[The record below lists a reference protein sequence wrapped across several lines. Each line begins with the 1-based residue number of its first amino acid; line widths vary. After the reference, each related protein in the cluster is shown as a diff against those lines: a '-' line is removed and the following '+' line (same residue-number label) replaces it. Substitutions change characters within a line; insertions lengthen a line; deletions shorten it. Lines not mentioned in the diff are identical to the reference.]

1 MATGGIRHG
10 GREYTDEEI
19 FEILSEPV
27 REWFKRRFGT
37 FTPPQRYAV
46 VKIHRGENVL
56 ISSPTGSGK
65 TLSAFLAAIN
75 ELILLGKEGRLED
88 KIYVLYISPLRAL
101 NNDIRRNLEEPLRE
115 IRRVAKEL
123 GYELPEIR
131 VAVRTSDTSPYQKQ
145 KMVRKP
151 PHILITTPESL
162 AIALNAP
169 KFSQRLKTV
178 KYVIVDEVHALA
190 ENKRGTHLA
199 LTLERLQNLAG
210 EFVRIGLSATIH
222 PLEEVAKFVFG
233 FNDDGTPRSGLIV
246 DVSFAKKTKINVESV
261 VEDLVYTD
269 AGTLSEALYRRL
281 HGLIEKHRTVLIFT
295 NTRSG
300 AERVAYH
307 LKEHFPEYAEL
318 IEAHHS
324 SLSRDVRLEVEEKLK
339 RGELRV
345 VVCVAGN
352 SKILTDSGI
361 KMIKE
366 LHGNEAITAIENGK
380 TRLVKFRKPH
390 KIKYSAEGLLIR
402 TALGFEI
409 SATKEHR
416 FLTVN
421 KNGNL
426 EWTEARNLKAG
437 DYIAVLRKFTS
448 VEEEVEISEFL
459 PDSAYLHLKRD
470 FLNKLK
476 REMQGNHGSINT
488 FAKRMGLSRSYLT
501 KQLNGVYP
509 FRWSLLRKI
518 LKEFSLEI
526 SSGDVIKITT
536 DKGKYQMPPSFTPF
550 MARLLGFWIADGSW
564 KSGTITLFS
573 SDLEMLEKYGEMAKK
588 EFGVRPIIRKQ
599 NISTYG
605 LELSFKI
612 LMEMF
617 KILVDNKS
625 RKSKNGAFPNVLY
638 ILPLENRKQFLSG
651 YFDGDGYLEVKNGRI
666 FSAGFITFNKDFA
679 EGIRD
684 LLLSFGIIASIRERT
699 YNEVRVFGG
708 RIIPKRGTAYTVA
721 VLGGEYLRRFF
732 EIIEPWKKRLKKIEE
747 FKFSGYSNK
756 DVIPN
761 MGKKL
766 RSIRLRLGI
775 STYRL
780 QKELYNPEKV
790 EIGTRQISRRNMIRL
805 LRFYLKK
812 AEEKGDEN
820 LTHEIKELLNL
831 AEGDIF
837 FDKIKEIKSTF
848 IDEAYGI
855 IDSETENYVVNGFI
869 SKNSSTS
876 LELGIDIGSID
887 LVVLIGSPK
896 SVNRALQRIGRAG
909 HRLHEVS
916 RGIIL
921 VLDRDDLV
929 ECTVLAHNARN
940 KRLDRIKIPQNP
952 LDVLVQHV
960 LGMAL
965 ERVWEVEDA
974 YRLVRRA
981 YPYRNLSFEDFMS
994 VLRYLAGEYA
1004 GLEEKRVYAK
1014 IWFDEREGKFGRRGR
1029 MTRAIYYMNTGTIP
1043 DEAKIN
1049 VYTLDKRFIGTVEE
1063 EFAERLMPG
1072 DIFVLAGRTYEFK
1085 KSRGNRIYVRPREGA
1100 KPTIPA
1106 WFSEMLPLSFDLAL
1120 DIQRFRREVKQL
1132 LENRRARRFLMKKYG
1147 IDEKA
1152 AGAILG
1158 YFREQARYSVIP
1170 DDETLL
1176 VEEVLEENRAKYFFH
1191 TLIGRRANEAL
1202 SRAFAYLVSK
1212 KKRCN
1217 VGIAISDNGFMLI
1230 LPGNRRLS
1238 EEEIKALFQLED
1250 LRETLKRALDNTELL
1265 KRRFRH
1271 VANRGLLVLRRYMG
1285 RKKSL
1290 SRQQLNAQTLLR
1302 LLKKNHPDFPLIK
1315 EVYREIM
1322 EDKMDIENA
1331 GLFLSWVKEGKIR
1344 VVVER
1349 NGLPSP
1355 FAFNLEVIGATDV
1368 VLMEDRRELI
1378 KQLHRKIMAMVEGGG
1393 HAKVEKSA
1401 LRGLD
1406 TP

>member
-1 MATGGIRHG
+1 MATGGIRHA

-46 VKIHRGENVL
+46 VEIHRGENVL

-131 VAVRTSDTSPYQKQ
+131 VAVRTSDTSSYQKQ

-307 LKEHFPEYAEL
+307 LKKHFPEYAEL

-339 RGELRV
+339 RGEL
-345 VVCVAGN
+345 
-352 SKILTDSGI
+352 
-361 KMIKE
+361 
-366 LHGNEAITAIENGK
+366 K
-380 TRLVKFRKPH
+380 T
-390 KIKYSAEGLLIR
+390 
-402 TALGFEI
+402 
-409 SATKEHR
+409 
-416 FLTVN
+416 
-421 KNGNL
+421 
-426 EWTEARNLKAG
+426 
-437 DYIAVLRKFTS
+437 
-448 VEEEVEISEFL
+448 
-459 PDSAYLHLKRD
+459 
-470 FLNKLK
+470 
-476 REMQGNHGSINT
+476 
-488 FAKRMGLSRSYLT
+488 
-501 KQLNGVYP
+501 
-509 FRWSLLRKI
+509 
-518 LKEFSLEI
+518 
-526 SSGDVIKITT
+526 VI
-536 DKGKYQMPPSFTPF
+536 
-550 MARLLGFWIADGSW
+550 
-564 KSGTITLFS
+564 
-573 SDLEMLEKYGEMAKK
+573 
-588 EFGVRPIIRKQ
+588 
-599 NISTYG
+599 
-605 LELSFKI
+605 
-612 LMEMF
+612 
-617 KILVDNKS
+617 
-625 RKSKNGAFPNVLY
+625 
-638 ILPLENRKQFLSG
+638 
-651 YFDGDGYLEVKNGRI
+651 
-666 FSAGFITFNKDFA
+666 
-679 EGIRD
+679 
-684 LLLSFGIIASIRERT
+684 
-699 YNEVRVFGG
+699 
-708 RIIPKRGTAYTVA
+708 
-721 VLGGEYLRRFF
+721 
-732 EIIEPWKKRLKKIEE
+732 
-747 FKFSGYSNK
+747 
-756 DVIPN
+756 
-761 MGKKL
+761 
-766 RSIRLRLGI
+766 
-775 STYRL
+775 
-780 QKELYNPEKV
+780 
-790 EIGTRQISRRNMIRL
+790 
-805 LRFYLKK
+805 
-812 AEEKGDEN
+812 
-820 LTHEIKELLNL
+820 
-831 AEGDIF
+831 
-837 FDKIKEIKSTF
+837 
-848 IDEAYGI
+848 
-855 IDSETENYVVNGFI
+855 
-869 SKNSSTS
+869 SSTS

-1202 SRAFAYLVSK
+1202 SRAFAYLVGK

-1302 LLKKNHPDFPLIK
+1302 LLKKNHPDFPLLK

-1331 GLFLSWVKEGKIR
+1331 GLFLSWIKEGKIS

-1355 FAFNLEVIGATDV
+1355 FAFNLEVIGASDV

-1378 KQLHRKIMAMVEGGG
+1378 KQLHRKIMAMIEGDG

>member
-1 MATGGIRHG
+1 MATGGIRHA

-19 FEILSEPV
+19 FRILEEPV

-46 VKIHRGENVL
+46 VEIHRGENVL

-101 NNDIRRNLEEPLRE
+101 NNDIMRNLEEPLRE
-115 IRRVAKEL
+115 IREVAKEL
-123 GYELPEIR
+123 GYELPGIR

-145 KMVRKP
+145 KMVKKP

-169 KFSQRLKTV
+169 KFNQRLKTV
-178 KYVIVDEVHALA
+178 RYVIVDEVHALA

-210 EFVRIGLSATIH
+210 DFVRIGLSATIH

-246 DVSFAKKTKINVESV
+246 DVSFAKKTEITVESV

-269 AGTLSEALYRRL
+269 AGTLSEALYSRL
-281 HGLIEKHRTVLIFT
+281 DELIEGHKTVLIFT

-307 LKEHFPEYAEL
+307 LKKRFPEYAEL

-339 RGELRV
+339 RGEL
-345 VVCVAGN
+345 
-352 SKILTDSGI
+352 
-361 KMIKE
+361 
-366 LHGNEAITAIENGK
+366 K
-380 TRLVKFRKPH
+380 T
-390 KIKYSAEGLLIR
+390 
-402 TALGFEI
+402 
-409 SATKEHR
+409 
-416 FLTVN
+416 
-421 KNGNL
+421 
-426 EWTEARNLKAG
+426 
-437 DYIAVLRKFTS
+437 
-448 VEEEVEISEFL
+448 
-459 PDSAYLHLKRD
+459 
-470 FLNKLK
+470 
-476 REMQGNHGSINT
+476 
-488 FAKRMGLSRSYLT
+488 
-501 KQLNGVYP
+501 
-509 FRWSLLRKI
+509 
-518 LKEFSLEI
+518 
-526 SSGDVIKITT
+526 VI
-536 DKGKYQMPPSFTPF
+536 
-550 MARLLGFWIADGSW
+550 
-564 KSGTITLFS
+564 
-573 SDLEMLEKYGEMAKK
+573 
-588 EFGVRPIIRKQ
+588 
-599 NISTYG
+599 
-605 LELSFKI
+605 
-612 LMEMF
+612 
-617 KILVDNKS
+617 
-625 RKSKNGAFPNVLY
+625 
-638 ILPLENRKQFLSG
+638 
-651 YFDGDGYLEVKNGRI
+651 
-666 FSAGFITFNKDFA
+666 
-679 EGIRD
+679 
-684 LLLSFGIIASIRERT
+684 
-699 YNEVRVFGG
+699 
-708 RIIPKRGTAYTVA
+708 
-721 VLGGEYLRRFF
+721 
-732 EIIEPWKKRLKKIEE
+732 
-747 FKFSGYSNK
+747 
-756 DVIPN
+756 
-761 MGKKL
+761 
-766 RSIRLRLGI
+766 
-775 STYRL
+775 
-780 QKELYNPEKV
+780 
-790 EIGTRQISRRNMIRL
+790 
-805 LRFYLKK
+805 
-812 AEEKGDEN
+812 
-820 LTHEIKELLNL
+820 
-831 AEGDIF
+831 
-837 FDKIKEIKSTF
+837 
-848 IDEAYGI
+848 
-855 IDSETENYVVNGFI
+855 
-869 SKNSSTS
+869 SSTS

-940 KRLDRIKIPQNP
+940 KRLDRVKIPQNS

-981 YPYRNLSFEDFMS
+981 YPYRNLSFDDFMS

-1063 EFAERLMPG
+1063 EFAERLIPG

-1120 DIQRFRREVKQL
+1120 DIQRFRKEVKKL
-1132 LENRRARRFLMKKYG
+1132 LKNPEAERILMERYG

-1202 SRAFAYLVSK
+1202 SRAFAYLVGK

-1250 LRETLKRALDNTELL
+1250 LRETLKRALNNTELL

-1302 LLKKNHPDFPLIK
+1302 LLKKNHPDFPLLK

-1331 GLFLSWVKEGKIR
+1331 GLFLNRVKEGKIR

-1349 NGLPSP
+1349 NELPSP
-1355 FAFNLEVIGATDV
+1355 FAFNLEVIGASDV
-1368 VLMEDRRELI
+1368 LLMEDRRELI
-1378 KQLHRKIMAMVEGGG
+1378 KQLHRKIMAMIEGDG

-1406 TP
+1406 TS